1 MGGTGVASADYG
13 SGALINPALL
23 ARSQPEDDITV
34 ILPALQAQITDK
46 DNLEDEIDH
55 ISDRVKYYRDVVNS
69 LTPGDIAADPVGTL
83 RQFQG
88 AAGELGD
95 ELEYLR
101 GKTAS
106 ARAAG
111 GIAVS
116 IPERCAGGSLCG
128 ESLRACPHQHPC
140 GSERY
145 RLSSS
150 YPE

>member
-1 MGGTGVASADYG
+1 MKNIIKPSVAAVALSLVMANQASAANTWAQARNDAMGGTGVASADYG

-55 ISDRVKYYRDVVNS
+55 ISDRVDYYRDVVNS
-69 LTPGDIAADPVGTL
+69 LTPGDIAANPIGTL

-88 AAGELGD
+88 AARELGD

-106 ARAAG
+106 ARAA
-111 GIAVS
+111 AAS
-116 IPERCAGGSLCG
+116 R
-128 ESLRACPHQHPC
+128 
-140 GSERY
+140 
-145 RLSSS
+145 
-150 YPE
+150 